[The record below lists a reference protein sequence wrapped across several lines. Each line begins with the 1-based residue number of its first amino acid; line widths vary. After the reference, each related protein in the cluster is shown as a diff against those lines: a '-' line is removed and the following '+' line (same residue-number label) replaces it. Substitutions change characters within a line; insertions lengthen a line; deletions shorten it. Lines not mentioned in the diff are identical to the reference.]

1 MTGGLSSYGGIL
13 GKQGKVIL
21 EGPRKA
27 LQDRVSLVGGRER
40 WAADDAGLGI
50 APHTRHQQ
58 VWPWIGL
65 PVGAPVTVVNQFRVA
80 VQEQGEVASQERC
93 KWLGAQAPG

>member
-1 MTGGLSSYGGIL
+1 M
-13 GKQGKVIL
+13 IL
-21 EGPRKA
+21 EGPREA

-40 WAADDAGLGI
+40 RAADDAGLGI

-65 PVGAPVTVVNQFRVA
+65 PVGAPVTVVNQLRVA
-80 VQEQGEVASQERC
+80 VQEQGD
-93 KWLGAQAPG
+93 L